1 MRLLAL
7 LPLLGAFAAAAQEAP
22 ERRVLDAEEGAA
34 YAAVGRLNIA
44 GRRFCTATLI
54 EPAVVATAAH
64 CLFHPR
70 TGARVPDSELRF
82 VAGFRQGEYAALR
95 EVVRSVTDEAYIFDG
110 VPDFAAVSTDLALL
124 ALDSPVPA
132 GAAAPIAAGA
142 LGDGALA
149 IVSYAR
155 DRPQL
160 PTLEAPCPVA
170 SDVGGVLALR
180 CGVNFGASGG
190 PVLEGAGADARLV
203 AVISAMGR
211 VVASGADVTLAVA
224 VEPGLAELRASL
236 DAAAGDFVP
245 PPVPRPPR
253 DGASDKVEMR

>member
-1 MRLLAL
+1 MRLAAL
-7 LPLLGAFAAAAQEAP
+7 LPLLASFAAAAQEAP

-34 YAAVGRLNIA
+34 YAAVGRLNVA

-70 TGARVPDSELRF
+70 TGARVADSELRF
-82 VAGFRQGEYAALR
+82 VAGFRQGEYAAVR
-95 EVVRSVTDEAYIFDG
+95 EVVRSVTDEAYVFDG
-110 VPDFAAVSTDLALL
+110 VPDFAAVSADLALL
-124 ALDSPVPA
+124 ALDAPVPA
-132 GAAAPIAAGA
+132 EAAAPIAAGA
-142 LGDGALA
+142 RGDGELA

-190 PVLEGAGADARLV
+190 PVLEGEGADARLV
-203 AVISAMGR
+203 AVVSAMGR

-224 VEPGLAELRASL
+224 IEPALVELRAAL
-236 DAAAGDFVP
+236 DAVPGGSLVP
-245 PPVPRPPR
+245 PPMPRPPR
-253 DGASDKVEMR
+253 GDAADNG